1 MTSLLR
7 DGDFWREPVRR
18 FDTVFRNIRVFAGVA
33 VDFPNVVSNSTVTQ
47 DITTTASFPL
57 GTAILNWGF
66 ETDATDLEDLQITL
80 MFVAVD
86 TLRVALT
93 NPTGGNIDPASHDM
107 FFVTGEINTDLSET
121 I

>member
-1 MTSLLR
+1 
-7 DGDFWREPVRR
+7 
-18 FDTVFRNIRVFAGVA
+18 VFSGVA
-33 VDFPNVVSNSTVTQ
+33 VDFPNVVSNSSVSL

-57 GTAILNWGF
+57 GTGIINWGF
-66 ETDATDLEDLQITL
+66 ETDATDLEDLQISMVFT
-80 MFVAVD
+80 AVD
-86 TLRVALT
+86 TLRVTLT